1 MTIFGHDVLDGKS
14 VLVTG
19 GGSGLGLE
27 IAKALYAKGA
37 VVHMCGRRPE
47 ALAAAVSEIAATG
60 ESKVHWHNCDIR
72 DADLSNLT
80 DAQWQAARDAIQ
92 QSTERDKASRAT

>member
-1 MTIFGHDVLDGKS
+1 MTIFGHNVLDGKTI
-14 VLVTG
+14 LVT

-27 IAKALYAKGA
+27 IAKALHAKGA
-37 VVHMCGRRPE
+37 VAHICGRRPD
-47 ALAAAVSEIAATG
+47 ALAAAVSEIAARG

-80 DAQWQAARDAIQ
+80 DAQLQAARDAIP

>member
-1 MTIFGHDVLDGKS
+1 MTIFGHNVLDGKS
-14 VLVTG
+14 ILIT

-27 IAKALYAKGA
+27 IAKALHAKGA
-37 VVHMCGRRPE
+37 VVHICARRPD

-80 DAQWQAARDAIQ
+80 DSQRQAARDAIQ

>member
-1 MTIFGHDVLDGKS
+1 MTIFGHNVLDGKS
-14 VLVTG
+14 ILIT

-27 IAKALYAKGA
+27 IAKALHAKGA
-37 VVHMCGRRPE
+37 VVHICGRRPD

-72 DADLSNLT
+72 LSNLT
-80 DAQWQAARDAIQ
+80 DSQRQAARDAIQ